1 MSSQITAESARRRTF
16 AVISHPDAGKSTI
29 TEALALHGQAISSA
43 GAVHGKGDRKGVVSD
58 WMSMEQDRGISITSA
73 ALQFEYRGCVVNLLD
88 TPGHADFSEDTY
100 RVLTAVDA
108 AVMLLDAAKGLEPQT
123 LKLFEVCRARR
134 IPVITFINKW
144 DRPAKDA
151 LELLEEIEER
161 IGIKPTPVTWPVGI
175 GGEFRGVIERIAI
188 GERSEPIQKHSGERS
203 EPIQKHSGERS
214 EPAHGRADGM
224 VRYERSPGGQQLA
237 VTEVLDADEAA
248 ARFGDDFARAVEES
262 ELLAE
267 VEADFDQKT
276 FEAGQTTPTL
286 FGAALVHF
294 GVGQLLDL
302 LVDIAPAP
310 FARED
315 VDQTPRELDSGFSGF
330 VFKSQANM
338 NASHRDQLAFVRV
351 CSGRFERG
359 MQVTQAQGKRTMSTK
374 YAQTMF
380 GSARDTVEE
389 AWPGDIIGLVN
400 ASGLSVGDTIYAGR
414 HVEFPPLPAFAP
426 EHFGALQMH
435 DTSKAKRFR
444 RGISQLDA
452 EGVVQVLYSERRGEA
467 TPVLAAV
474 GPLQFEVTLA
484 RLAAEFDVPAAID
497 HLPYQLARLTD
508 AEGAKRLLTAPGIEV
523 FTRPRDGAFLV
534 ALPNKYRIQTLQND
548 YAGIMLEPL
557 LAGGQG

>member
-1 MSSQITAESARRRTF
+1 MSSHISAEAARRRTF

-29 TEALALHGQAISSA
+29 TEALALHGRAISAA

-73 ALQFEYRGCVVNLLD
+73 ALQFEYRDCVVNLLD

-151 LELLEEIEER
+151 LELIEEIETR
-161 IGIKPTPVTWPVGI
+161 IGIKPTPVTWPVGV
-175 GGEFRGVIERIAI
+175 GGEFRGVIERIGF
-188 GERSEPIQKHSGERS
+188 GEWRD
-203 EPIQKHSGERS
+203 
-214 EPAHGRADGM
+214 GRRAAGPQVPGM
-224 VRYERSPGGQQLA
+224 VRYERSPGGQQSA
-237 VTEVLDADEAA
+237 IAEVLGEDESIE
-248 ARFGDDFARAVEES
+248 RFGADYERAREES
-262 ELLAE
+262 ELLSA

-276 FEAGQTTPTL
+276 FESGQTTPTL

-302 LVDIAPAP
+302 LVDIAPSP
-310 FARED
+310 FSRDDAKGE
-315 VDQTPRELDSGFSGF
+315 PRDLETGFSGF

-338 NASHRDQLAFVRV
+338 NASHRDQLAFIRV

-359 MQVTQAQGKRTMSTK
+359 MQVTQAQGGRTMSTK
-374 YAQTMF
+374 YAQTLF
-380 GSARDTVEE
+380 GSARDTVDE
-389 AWPGDIIGLVN
+389 AWPGDIVGLVN
-400 ASGLSVGDTIYAGR
+400 ATGLSVGDTIYQGKA
-414 HVEFPPLPAFAP
+414 VEYPPLPAFAP

-444 RGISQLDA
+444 RGIAQLDA

-474 GPLQFEVTLA
+474 GPLQFEVTVA
-484 RLAAEFDVPAAID
+484 RLSAEFDVPATID
-497 HLPYQLARLTD
+497 NLPYQLARLTD
-508 AEGAKRLLTAPGIEV
+508 AEGAARLRTAPGVEV
-523 FTRPRDGAFLV
+523 FSRPRDGAFLV
-534 ALPNKYRIQTLQND
+534 ALPNKYRIQTIVND
-548 YAGIMLEPL
+548 YPGIKLEPL

>member
-1 MSSQITAESARRRTF
+1 MSQNPSTSTSQVTSEAARRRTF
-16 AVISHPDAGKSTI
+16 AVISHPDAGKSTL

-43 GAVHGKGDRKGVVSD
+43 GAVHGKGSRRGVVSD

-73 ALQFEYRGCVVNLLD
+73 SLQFDYRDCVINLLD

-151 LELLEEIEER
+151 LELLEEVENR

-175 GGEFRGVIERIAI
+175 GGDFQGVVERLASKP
-188 GERSEPIQKHSGERS
+188 EE
-203 EPIQKHSGERS
+203 
-214 EPAHGRADGM
+214 GM
-224 VRYERSPGGQQLA
+224 VRFERAPGGATLA
-237 VTEVLDADEAA
+237 VSEQLSAEEAA
-248 ARFGDDFARAVEES
+248 SRFGDAYAQAVEES

-267 VEADFDQKT
+267 TDANHDQEK
-276 FEAGQTTPTL
+276 FEAGATTPTL
-286 FGAALVHF
+286 FGAALANF

-302 LVDIAPAP
+302 LVDIAPSP
-310 FARED
+310 FDRESD
-315 VDQTPRELDSGFSGF
+315 AGQRRAVDSDFSGF

-338 NASHRDQLAFVRV
+338 NSSHRDQLSFVRI

-359 MQVTQAQGKRTMSTK
+359 MQVTQAESGRTMSTK

-380 GSARDTVEE
+380 GSSRDTVEE

-400 ASGLSVGDTIYAGR
+400 ATGLRVGDTIYAGKKITY
-414 HVEFPPLPAFAP
+414 PPLPAFAP
-426 EHFGALQMH
+426 EHFGALVMT

-444 RGISQLDA
+444 RGIAQLDA
-452 EGVVQVLYSERRGEA
+452 EGVVQVLYSERRGDA

-474 GPLQFEVTLA
+474 GPLQFEVTIA
-484 RLAAEFDVPAAID
+484 RLRAEFDAPAHVD
-497 HLPYQLARLTD
+497 NLPYQLARVTD
-508 AEGAKRLLTAPGIEV
+508 AAGAKALKTAPGVEI
-523 FTRPRDGAFLV
+523 FTRPRDGAILAAFPNKWRLQTIQSDYPDVKLV
-534 ALPNKYRIQTLQND
+534 A
-548 YAGIMLEPL
+548 L

>member
-1 MSSQITAESARRRTF
+1 MSSHISAEAARRRTF

-29 TEALALHGQAISSA
+29 TEALALHGRAISTA

-151 LELLEEIEER
+151 LELIEEIETR
-161 IGIKPTPVTWPVGI
+161 IGIKPTPVTWPVGV
-175 GGEFRGVIERIAI
+175 GGEFRGVIERIGF
-188 GERSEPIQKHSGERS
+188 GEWRD
-203 EPIQKHSGERS
+203 
-214 EPAHGRADGM
+214 GRREAGPQVPGM
-224 VRYERSPGGQQLA
+224 VRYERSPGGERSAIAEQLG
-237 VTEVLDADEAA
+237 ADEAA
-248 ARFGDDFARAVEES
+248 AQFGADYERAQEES
-262 ELLAE
+262 ELLSE

-302 LVDIAPAP
+302 LVDIAPSP
-310 FARED
+310 FARDDAKGE
-315 VDQTPRELDSGFSGF
+315 PRELETGFSGF

-338 NASHRDQLAFVRV
+338 NASHRDQLAFIRV

-359 MQVTQAQGKRTMSTK
+359 MQVTQAQGGRTMSTK
-374 YAQTMF
+374 YAQTLF
-380 GSARDTVEE
+380 GSARDTVDE
-389 AWPGDIIGLVN
+389 AWPGDIVGLVN
-400 ASGLSVGDTIYAGR
+400 ATGLSVGDTIYQGKA
-414 HVEFPPLPAFAP
+414 VEYPPLPAFAP

-444 RGISQLDA
+444 RGIAQLDA

-474 GPLQFEVTLA
+474 GPLQFEVTTA
-484 RLAAEFDVPAAID
+484 RLQAEFDVPATISN
-497 HLPYQLARLTD
+497 LPYQLARLTD
-508 AEGAKRLLTAPGIEV
+508 AEGAARLRTAPGVEV
-523 FTRPRDGAFLV
+523 FSRPRDGAFLV
-534 ALPNKYRIQTLQND
+534 ALPNKYRIQTIQND
-548 YAGIMLEPL
+548 YPGIVLEPL

>member
-1 MSSQITAESARRRTF
+1 MSSHIAAEAARRRTF

-29 TEALALHGQAISSA
+29 TEALALYGRAISSA

-151 LELLEEIEER
+151 LELIEEIETR
-161 IGIKPTPVTWPVGI
+161 IGIKPTPVTWPVGV
-175 GGEFRGVIERIAI
+175 GGEFRGVIERVAFDGD
-188 GERSEPIQKHSGERS
+188 GEGRRTAGPQEP
-203 EPIQKHSGERS
+203 
-214 EPAHGRADGM
+214 GM

-237 VTEVLDADEAA
+237 TAEYLGEDAALAA
-248 ARFGDDFARAVEES
+248 FGPDYERAREES
-262 ELLAE
+262 ELLSE
-267 VEADFDQKT
+267 VEADFDPKT
-276 FEAGQTTPTL
+276 FEAGHTTPTL

-302 LVDIAPAP
+302 LVDIAPSP

-315 VDQTPRELDSGFSGF
+315 AAGGPRDLEAGFSGF

-338 NASHRDQLAFVRV
+338 NASHRDQLAFIRV

-359 MQVTQAQGKRTMSTK
+359 MQVTQAQNGRTMSTK

-380 GSARDTVEE
+380 GAARDTVDE
-389 AWPGDIIGLVN
+389 AWPGDIVGLVN
-400 ASGLSVGDTIYAGR
+400 ATGLSVGDTIYAGKA
-414 HVEFPPLPAFAP
+414 VEYPPLPAFAP

-444 RGISQLDA
+444 RGIAQLDA

-474 GPLQFEVTLA
+474 GPLQFEVTVA
-484 RLAAEFDVPAAID
+484 RLAAEFDVPATID

-508 AEGAKRLLTAPGIEV
+508 AEGAARLRTSPGVEV
-523 FTRPRDGAFLV
+523 FTRPRDGAHLV
-534 ALPNKYRIQTLQND
+534 ALPNKYRIQTILND
-548 YAGIMLEPL
+548 HPGLVLEPL

>member
-1 MSSQITAESARRRTF
+1 MSSQIAAQAARRRTF

-29 TEALALHGQAISSA
+29 TEALALHGQAIASA

-73 ALQFEYRGCVVNLLD
+73 ALQFEYRDCVVNLLD

-151 LELLEEIEER
+151 LDILEEIEER
-161 IGIKPTPVTWPVGI
+161 IGIKPTPVTWPVGV
-175 GGEFRGVIERIAI
+175 GGEFHGVIERMAI
-188 GERSEPIQKHSGERS
+188 DGTQAG
-203 EPIQKHSGERS
+203 
-214 EPAHGRADGM
+214 GM
-224 VRYERSPGGQQLA
+224 VRYERAPGGQHLA
-237 VTEVLDADEAA
+237 HTEVLTADEAA
-248 ARFGDDFARAVEES
+248 ERFGEDYSRAVEES
-262 ELLAE
+262 ELLGE
-267 VEADFDQKT
+267 VDADFDPKT
-276 FEAGQTTPTL
+276 FEAGHTTPTL

-302 LVDIAPAP
+302 LIDIAPSP

-315 VDQTPRELDSGFSGF
+315 TAGSPRELESGFSGF

-338 NASHRDQLAFVRV
+338 NASHRDQLAFIRV

-380 GSARDTVEE
+380 GASRDTVEE
-389 AWPGDIIGLVN
+389 AWPGDIVGLVN
-400 ASGLSVGDTIYAGR
+400 ASGLSVGDTIYEGR
-414 HVEFPPLPAFAP
+414 AVEFPPLPAFAP

-444 RGISQLDA
+444 RGIAQLDA
-452 EGVVQVLYSERRGEA
+452 EGVVQVLYSDRRGEA

-474 GPLQFEVTLA
+474 GPLQFEVTIA
-484 RLAAEFDVPAAID
+484 RLSAEFDVPATID
-497 HLPYQLARLTD
+497 HLPYKLARVTD
-508 AEGAKRLLTAPGIEV
+508 AEGAKRLLTAPGVEV
-523 FTRPRDGAFLV
+523 FRRPRDGAHLV
-534 ALPNKYRIQTLQND
+534 ALPNKYRIATIAND
-548 YAGIMLEPL
+548 YPGIVLEPL
-557 LAGGQG
+557 LAGGQA

>member
-1 MSSQITAESARRRTF
+1 MSSHIAAEAARRRTF

-29 TEALALHGQAISSA
+29 TEALALYGRAISSA

-151 LELLEEIEER
+151 LELIEEIETR
-161 IGIKPTPVTWPVGI
+161 IGIKPTPVTWPVGV
-175 GGEFRGVIERIAI
+175 GGEFRGVIERVGF
-188 GERSEPIQKHSGERS
+188 GEE
-203 EPIQKHSGERS
+203 
-214 EPAHGRADGM
+214 ADGRRVTGPQVPGM

-237 VTEVLDADEAA
+237 TAEFLDEASA
-248 ARFGDDFARAVEES
+248 IAQFGPDYERAQEES
-262 ELLAE
+262 ELLSE
-267 VEADFDQKT
+267 VEADFDPKT
-276 FEAGQTTPTL
+276 FESGQTTPTL

-302 LVDIAPAP
+302 LVDIAPSP
-310 FARED
+310 FSRDDAKGQPRDLED
-315 VDQTPRELDSGFSGF
+315 GFSGF

-338 NASHRDQLAFVRV
+338 NASHRDQLAFIRV

-374 YAQTMF
+374 YAQTLF
-380 GSARDTVEE
+380 GSARDTVDE
-389 AWPGDIIGLVN
+389 AWPGDIVGLVN
-400 ASGLSVGDTIYAGR
+400 ATGLSVGDTIYTGR
-414 HVEFPPLPAFAP
+414 AVEYPPLPAFAP

-444 RGISQLDA
+444 RGIAQLDA

-474 GPLQFEVTLA
+474 GPLQFEVTVA
-484 RLAAEFDVPAAID
+484 RLQAEFDVPATID
-497 HLPYQLARLTD
+497 HLPFQLARLTD
-508 AEGAKRLLTAPGIEV
+508 AEGAQRLRTAPGVEV
-523 FTRPRDGAFLV
+523 FTRPRDGAHLV
-534 ALPNKYRIQTLQND
+534 ALPNKYRIQTIVND
-548 YAGIMLEPL
+548 YPGLVLEPL

>member
-1 MSSQITAESARRRTF
+1 MSSHIAAEAARRRTF

-29 TEALALHGQAISSA
+29 TEALALYGRAISSA

-151 LELLEEIEER
+151 LELIEEIETR
-161 IGIKPTPVTWPVGI
+161 IGIKPTPVTWPVGV
-175 GGEFRGVIERIAI
+175 GGEFRGVIERVGF
-188 GERSEPIQKHSGERS
+188 GEE
-203 EPIQKHSGERS
+203 
-214 EPAHGRADGM
+214 AAGRRAAGPQMPGM

-237 VTEVLDADEAA
+237 TAEFLDEAA
-248 ARFGDDFARAVEES
+248 AMAQFGPDYERAQEES
-262 ELLAE
+262 ELLSE
-267 VEADFDQKT
+267 VEADFDPKT

-302 LVDIAPAP
+302 LVDIAPSP
-310 FARED
+310 FSRED
-315 VDQTPRELDSGFSGF
+315 AKGQPRDLEEGFSGF

-338 NASHRDQLAFVRV
+338 NASHRDQLAFIRV

-374 YAQTMF
+374 YAQTLF
-380 GSARDTVEE
+380 GSARDTVDE
-389 AWPGDIIGLVN
+389 AWPGDIVGLVN
-400 ASGLSVGDTIYAGR
+400 ATGLSVGDTIYAGKA
-414 HVEFPPLPAFAP
+414 VEYPPLPAFAP

-444 RGISQLDA
+444 RGIAQLDA

-474 GPLQFEVTLA
+474 GPLQFEVTVA
-484 RLAAEFDVPAAID
+484 RLQAEFDVPATID
-497 HLPYQLARLTD
+497 HLPFQLARLTD
-508 AEGAKRLLTAPGIEV
+508 AEGAQRLRTAPGVEV

-534 ALPNKYRIQTLQND
+534 ALPNKYRIQTIVND
-548 YAGIMLEPL
+548 YPGLVLEPL

>member
-1 MSSQITAESARRRTF
+1 MSSHIAAEAARRRTF

-29 TEALALHGQAISSA
+29 TEALALYGRAISSA

-151 LELLEEIEER
+151 LELIEEIETR
-161 IGIKPTPVTWPVGI
+161 IGIKPTPVTWPVGV
-175 GGEFRGVIERIAI
+175 GGEFRGVIERV
-188 GERSEPIQKHSGERS
+188 GFGDRRDGSETD
-203 EPIQKHSGERS
+203 
-214 EPAHGRADGM
+214 GRRAAGPQAPGM

-237 VTEVLDADEAA
+237 VAEYLDEAA
-248 ARFGDDFARAVEES
+248 AADLFGPDFERAREES
-262 ELLAE
+262 ELLTE
-267 VEADFDQKT
+267 VEADFDPKT

-286 FGAALVHF
+286 FGAALVQF

-302 LVDIAPAP
+302 LVDIAPSP

-315 VDQTPRELDSGFSGF
+315 AAGSPRELETGFSGF

-338 NASHRDQLAFVRV
+338 NASHRDQLAFIRV
-351 CSGRFERG
+351 CSGKFERG
-359 MQVTQAQGKRTMSTK
+359 MQVTQAQSGRTMSTK

-380 GSARDTVEE
+380 GASRDTVEE
-389 AWPGDIIGLVN
+389 AWPGDIVGLVN
-400 ASGLSVGDTIYAGR
+400 ATGLSVGDTIYTGKA
-414 HVEFPPLPAFAP
+414 VEYPPLPAFAP

-444 RGISQLDA
+444 RGIAQLDA

-474 GPLQFEVTLA
+474 GPLQFEVTVA
-484 RLAAEFDVPAAID
+484 RLAAEFDVPATID
-497 HLPYQLARLTD
+497 NLPYQLARLTD
-508 AEGAKRLLTAPGIEV
+508 ADGAARLRTAPGVEV
-523 FTRPRDGAFLV
+523 FSRPRDGAFLV
-534 ALPNKYRIQTLQND
+534 ALPNKYRIQTIVND
-548 YAGIMLEPL
+548 HPGLVLEPL

>member
-1 MSSQITAESARRRTF
+1 MSSHISAEAARRRTF

-29 TEALALHGQAISSA
+29 TEALALHGRAISAA

-73 ALQFEYRGCVVNLLD
+73 ALQFEYRDCVVNLLD

-134 IPVITFINKW
+134 IPVITFVNKW

-151 LELLEEIEER
+151 LELIEEIETR
-161 IGIKPTPVTWPVGI
+161 IGIKPTPVTWPVGV
-175 GGEFRGVIERIAI
+175 GGEFRGVIERIAF
-188 GERSEPIQKHSGERS
+188 GERSEPDRKHSGEWRD
-203 EPIQKHSGERS
+203 
-214 EPAHGRADGM
+214 GRRPVGPQVPGM
-224 VRYERSPGGQQLA
+224 VRYERSPGGQQSA
-237 VTEVLDADEAA
+237 IAEVLGEDESL
-248 ARFGDDFARAVEES
+248 ARFGEDYERAREES
-262 ELLAE
+262 ELLSA
-267 VEADFDQKT
+267 VDADFDQKT
-276 FEAGQTTPTL
+276 FESGQTTPTL

-302 LVDIAPAP
+302 LVDIAPSP
-310 FARED
+310 FSRDDAKGEPRDLED
-315 VDQTPRELDSGFSGF
+315 GFSGF

-338 NASHRDQLAFVRV
+338 NASHRDQLAFIRV

-359 MQVTQAQGKRTMSTK
+359 MQVTQAQGGRTMSTK
-374 YAQTMF
+374 YAQTLF
-380 GSARDTVEE
+380 GSARDTVDE
-389 AWPGDIIGLVN
+389 AWPGDIVGLVN
-400 ASGLSVGDTIYAGR
+400 ATGLSVGDTIYQGKA
-414 HVEFPPLPAFAP
+414 VEYPPLPAFAP

-444 RGISQLDA
+444 RGIAQLDA

-474 GPLQFEVTLA
+474 GPLQFEVTTA
-484 RLAAEFDVPAAID
+484 RLQAEFDVPATID

-508 AEGAKRLLTAPGIEV
+508 AEGAARLRTAPGVEV
-523 FTRPRDGAFLV
+523 FSRPRDGAFLV
-534 ALPNKYRIQTLQND
+534 ALPNKYRIQTIEND
-548 YAGIMLEPL
+548 YPGIKLEPL

>member
-1 MSSQITAESARRRTF
+1 MSSHIAAEAARRRTF

-29 TEALALHGQAISSA
+29 TEALALYGRAISSA

-151 LELLEEIEER
+151 LELIEEIETR
-161 IGIKPTPVTWPVGI
+161 IGIKPTPVTWPVGV
-175 GGEFRGVIERIAI
+175 GGEFRGVIERVGF
-188 GERSEPIQKHSGERS
+188 GEE
-203 EPIQKHSGERS
+203 
-214 EPAHGRADGM
+214 ANGRRATGPQVPGM

-237 VTEVLDADEAA
+237 TAEFLDEAA
-248 ARFGDDFARAVEES
+248 AMAQFGPDYERAQEES
-262 ELLAE
+262 ELLSE
-267 VEADFDQKT
+267 VEADFDPKT
-276 FEAGQTTPTL
+276 FESGQTTPTL

-302 LVDIAPAP
+302 LVDIAPSP
-310 FARED
+310 FSRDDAKGQPRDLED
-315 VDQTPRELDSGFSGF
+315 GFSGF

-338 NASHRDQLAFVRV
+338 NASHRDQLAFIRV

-374 YAQTMF
+374 YAQTLF
-380 GSARDTVEE
+380 GSARDTVDE
-389 AWPGDIIGLVN
+389 AWPGDIVGLVN
-400 ASGLSVGDTIYAGR
+400 ATGLSVGDTIYTGKA
-414 HVEFPPLPAFAP
+414 VEYPPLPAFAP

-444 RGISQLDA
+444 RGIAQLDA

-474 GPLQFEVTLA
+474 GPLQFEVTVA
-484 RLAAEFDVPAAID
+484 RLQAEFDVPATID
-497 HLPYQLARLTD
+497 HLPFQLARLTD
-508 AEGAKRLLTAPGIEV
+508 AEGAQRLRTAPGVEV
-523 FTRPRDGAFLV
+523 FTRPRDGAHLV
-534 ALPNKYRIQTLQND
+534 ALPNKYRIQTIVND
-548 YAGIMLEPL
+548 YPGLVLEPL

>member
-1 MSSQITAESARRRTF
+1 MSSHIAAEAARRRTF

-29 TEALALHGQAISSA
+29 TEALALYGRAISSA

-151 LELLEEIEER
+151 LDLIEEIETR
-161 IGIKPTPVTWPVGI
+161 IGIKPTPVTWPVGV
-175 GGEFRGVIERIAI
+175 GGEFRGVIERVGFGQL
-188 GERSEPIQKHSGERS
+188 GE
-203 EPIQKHSGERS
+203 
-214 EPAHGRADGM
+214 GRRAAGPQVPGM

-237 VTEVLDADEAA
+237 TAEFLDEAA
-248 ARFGDDFARAVEES
+248 AIAEFGPEYERAQEEA
-262 ELLAE
+262 ELLSE
-267 VEADFDQKT
+267 IEADFDPKT
-276 FEAGQTTPTL
+276 FEAGHTTPTL

-302 LVDIAPAP
+302 LVDIAPSP

-315 VDQTPRELDSGFSGF
+315 AKGEPRELESGFSGF

-338 NASHRDQLAFVRV
+338 NASHRDQLAFIRV

-359 MQVTQAQGKRTMSTK
+359 MQVTQAQGGRTMSTK
-374 YAQTMF
+374 YAQTLF
-380 GSARDTVEE
+380 GSARDTVDE
-389 AWPGDIIGLVN
+389 AWPGDIVGLVN
-400 ASGLSVGDTIYAGR
+400 ATGLSVGDTIYAGKA
-414 HVEFPPLPAFAP
+414 VEYPPLPAFAP

-444 RGISQLDA
+444 RGIAQLDA

-474 GPLQFEVTLA
+474 GPLQFEVTTA
-484 RLAAEFDVPAAID
+484 RLQAEFDVPATID
-497 HLPYQLARLTD
+497 RLPFQLARLTD
-508 AEGAKRLLTAPGIEV
+508 AEGAARLRTAPGVEV
-523 FTRPRDGAFLV
+523 FSRPRDGAFLV
-534 ALPNKYRIQTLQND
+534 ALPNKYRIQTIVND
-548 YAGIMLEPL
+548 YPGIVLEPL

>member
-1 MSSQITAESARRRTF
+1 MSSQIAAEAARRRTF

-29 TEALALHGQAISSA
+29 TEALALYGRAISSA

-151 LELLEEIEER
+151 LELIEEIENR
-161 IGIKPTPVTWPVGI
+161 IGIKPTPVTWPVGV
-175 GGEFRGVIERIAI
+175 GGEFRGVIERVGF
-188 GERSEPIQKHSGERS
+188 GEE
-203 EPIQKHSGERS
+203 
-214 EPAHGRADGM
+214 AAGRRAAGPQVPGM

-237 VTEVLDADEAA
+237 VAEYLDEDAA
-248 ARFGDDFARAVEES
+248 KAAFGPDYERAQEES
-262 ELLAE
+262 ELLSE
-267 VEADFDQKT
+267 VEADFDPKT
-276 FEAGQTTPTL
+276 FEAGHTTPTL

-302 LVDIAPAP
+302 LVDIAPSP

-315 VDQTPRELDSGFSGF
+315 AAGEPRELEAGFSGF

-338 NASHRDQLAFVRV
+338 NASHRDQLAFIRV
-351 CSGRFERG
+351 CSGHFERG

-374 YAQTMF
+374 YAQTLF

-389 AWPGDIIGLVN
+389 AWPGDIVGLVN
-400 ASGLSVGDTIYAGR
+400 ATGLSVGDTIYAGKAI
-414 HVEFPPLPAFAP
+414 EYPPLPAFAP

-444 RGISQLDA
+444 RGIAQLDA

-474 GPLQFEVTLA
+474 GPLQFEVTVA
-484 RLAAEFDVPAAID
+484 RLQAEFDVPATID

-508 AEGAKRLLTAPGIEV
+508 AEGAARLRTAPGVEI
-523 FTRPRDGAFLV
+523 FSRPRDGAHLV
-534 ALPNKYRIQTLQND
+534 ALPNKYRIQTIVND
-548 YAGIMLEPL
+548 YPGLVLEPL

>member
-1 MSSQITAESARRRTF
+1 MSSHIAAEAARRRTF

-29 TEALALHGQAISSA
+29 TEALALYGRAISSA

-73 ALQFEYRGCVVNLLD
+73 ALQFEYRDCVVNLLD

-151 LELLEEIEER
+151 LELIEEIETR
-161 IGIKPTPVTWPVGI
+161 IGIKPTPVTWPVGV
-175 GGEFRGVIERIAI
+175 GGEFHGVIERVGF
-188 GERSEPIQKHSGERS
+188 GEASD
-203 EPIQKHSGERS
+203 
-214 EPAHGRADGM
+214 GRRAAGPQVPGM

-237 VTEVLDADEAA
+237 VAEFLDEAA
-248 ARFGDDFARAVEES
+248 AKAEFGPDYERAQEES
-262 ELLAE
+262 ELLSE
-267 VEADFDQKT
+267 VEADFDPKT
-276 FEAGQTTPTL
+276 FEAGHTTPTL

-302 LVDIAPAP
+302 LVDIAPSP

-315 VDQTPRELDSGFSGF
+315 AKGEPRDLEDGFSGF

-338 NASHRDQLAFVRV
+338 NASHRDQLAFIRV
-351 CSGRFERG
+351 CSGHFERG

-374 YAQTMF
+374 YAQTLF
-380 GSARDTVEE
+380 GSARDTVDE
-389 AWPGDIIGLVN
+389 AWPGDIVGLVN
-400 ASGLSVGDTIYAGR
+400 ATGLSVGDTIYSGKS
-414 HVEFPPLPAFAP
+414 VEYPPLPAFAP

-444 RGISQLDA
+444 RGIAQLDA

-474 GPLQFEVTLA
+474 GPLQFEVTVA
-484 RLAAEFDVPAAID
+484 RLQAEFDVPATID
-497 HLPYQLARLTD
+497 NLPYQLARLTD
-508 AEGAKRLLTAPGIEV
+508 AEGASRLRTAPGVEI
-523 FTRPRDGAFLV
+523 FSRPRDGAYLV
-534 ALPNKYRIQTLQND
+534 ALPNKYRIQTIVND
-548 YAGIMLEPL
+548 YPGLVLEPL

>member
-1 MSSQITAESARRRTF
+1 MSSHIAAEAARRRTF

-29 TEALALHGQAISSA
+29 TEALALYGRAISSA

-151 LELLEEIEER
+151 LELIEEIETR
-161 IGIKPTPVTWPVGI
+161 IGIKPTPVTWPVGV
-175 GGEFRGVIERIAI
+175 GGEFRGVIERVGFGA
-188 GERSEPIQKHSGERS
+188 E
-203 EPIQKHSGERS
+203 
-214 EPAHGRADGM
+214 AAGRRAAGPQVPGM

-237 VTEVLDADEAA
+237 TAEFLDEAA
-248 ARFGDDFARAVEES
+248 AMAQFGPDYERAQEES
-262 ELLAE
+262 ELLSE
-267 VEADFDQKT
+267 VEADFDPKT

-302 LVDIAPAP
+302 LVDIAPSP
-310 FARED
+310 FSRED
-315 VDQTPRELDSGFSGF
+315 AKGQPRELEEGFSGF

-338 NASHRDQLAFVRV
+338 NASHRDQLAFIRV

-374 YAQTMF
+374 YAQTLF
-380 GSARDTVEE
+380 GSARDTVDE
-389 AWPGDIIGLVN
+389 AWPGDIVGLVN
-400 ASGLSVGDTIYAGR
+400 ATGLSVGDTIYAGKA
-414 HVEFPPLPAFAP
+414 VEYPPLPAFAP

-444 RGISQLDA
+444 RGIAQLDA

-474 GPLQFEVTLA
+474 GPLQFEVTVA
-484 RLAAEFDVPAAID
+484 RLQAEFDVPATID
-497 HLPYQLARLTD
+497 HLPFQLARLTD
-508 AEGAKRLLTAPGIEV
+508 AEGAQRLRTAPGVEV

-534 ALPNKYRIQTLQND
+534 ALPNKYRIQTIVND
-548 YAGIMLEPL
+548 YPGLVLEPL

>member
-29 TEALALHGQAISSA
+29 TEAIALHGRAITAA

-73 ALQFEYRGCVVNLLD
+73 ALQFEFRDCVVNLLD

-123 LKLFEVCRARR
+123 LKLFEVCRVRR

-144 DRPAKDA
+144 DRPARDA

-175 GGEFRGVIERIAI
+175 GGEFRGVIERMPIA
-188 GERSEPIQKHSGERS
+188 GSQAP
-203 EPIQKHSGERS
+203 
-214 EPAHGRADGM
+214 GM
-224 VRYERSPGGQQLA
+224 VRFERSPGGQQLA
-237 VTEVLDADEAA
+237 VTETLDAAEAES
-248 ARFGDDFARAVEES
+248 RFGEDFTRAVEES
-262 ELLAE
+262 ELLSA
-267 VEADFDQKT
+267 VEADFDQKS
-276 FEAGQTTPTL
+276 FETGQTTPTL

-294 GVGQLLDL
+294 GVGQLLNL
-302 LVDIAPAP
+302 LVDIAPSPSPRA
-310 FARED
+310 D
-315 VDQTPRELDSGFSGF
+315 VDGEPRELEAGFSGF

-374 YAQTMF
+374 YAQTLF
-380 GSARDTVEE
+380 GSARDTLEE

-400 ASGLSVGDTIYAGR
+400 ATGLSVGDTIYAGR
-414 HVEFPPLPAFAP
+414 PVEFPPLPAFAP

-444 RGISQLDA
+444 RGIAQLDA
-452 EGVVQVLYSERRGEA
+452 EGVVQVLYSDRRGEA

-484 RLAAEFDVPAAID
+484 RLEAEFGVPAVID
-497 HLPYQLARLTD
+497 DLPYRLARLTD
-508 AEGAKRLLTAPGIEV
+508 AEGAKRLATAPGVEV
-523 FTRPRDGAFLV
+523 FSRPRDGAHLV
-534 ALPNKYRIQTLQND
+534 ALPNKYRIQTLVND
-548 YAGIMLEPL
+548 YPGVKLEPL
-557 LAGGQG
+557 LAGGQA

>member
-1 MSSQITAESARRRTF
+1 MSSHIAAEAARRRTF

-29 TEALALHGQAISSA
+29 TEALALYGRAISSA

-151 LELLEEIEER
+151 LELIEEIETR
-161 IGIKPTPVTWPVGI
+161 IGIKPTPVTWPVGV
-175 GGEFRGVIERIAI
+175 GGEFRGVIERVGFGA
-188 GERSEPIQKHSGERS
+188 E
-203 EPIQKHSGERS
+203 
-214 EPAHGRADGM
+214 ADGRRAAGPQVPGM

-237 VTEVLDADEAA
+237 VAEFLDEDAA
-248 ARFGDDFARAVEES
+248 KAEFGPDYERAQEES
-262 ELLAE
+262 ELLSE
-267 VEADFDQKT
+267 VEADFDPKT
-276 FEAGQTTPTL
+276 FEAGHTTPTL

-302 LVDIAPAP
+302 LVDIAPSP
-310 FARED
+310 FARDDTAGE
-315 VDQTPRELDSGFSGF
+315 PRELEAGFSGF

-338 NASHRDQLAFVRV
+338 NASHRDQLAFIRV
-351 CSGRFERG
+351 CSGHFERG

-374 YAQTMF
+374 YAQTLF

-389 AWPGDIIGLVN
+389 AWPGDIVGLVN
-400 ASGLSVGDTIYAGR
+400 ATGLSVGDTIYAGKAI
-414 HVEFPPLPAFAP
+414 EYPPLPAFAP

-444 RGISQLDA
+444 RGIAQLDA

-474 GPLQFEVTLA
+474 GPLQFEVTVA
-484 RLAAEFDVPAAID
+484 RLQAEFDVPATID

-508 AEGAKRLLTAPGIEV
+508 AEGAARLRTAPGVEI
-523 FTRPRDGAFLV
+523 FSRPRDGAHLV
-534 ALPNKYRIQTLQND
+534 ALPNKYRIQTIVND
-548 YAGIMLEPL
+548 YPGLVLEPL

>member
-1 MSSQITAESARRRTF
+1 MSSHIAAEAARRRTF

-29 TEALALHGQAISSA
+29 TEALALYGRAISSA

-73 ALQFEYRGCVVNLLD
+73 ALQFEYRDCVVNLLD

-134 IPVITFINKW
+134 IPVITFVNKW

-151 LELLEEIEER
+151 LELIEEIETR
-161 IGIKPTPVTWPVGI
+161 IGIKPTPVTWPVGV
-175 GGEFRGVIERIAI
+175 GGEFRGVIERVGFVEG
-188 GERSEPIQKHSGERS
+188 GEADGKRGEAT
-203 EPIQKHSGERS
+203 G
-214 EPAHGRADGM
+214 GRRLAGPQVPGM

-237 VTEVLDADEAA
+237 VSEFLDEDAA
-248 ARFGDDFARAVEES
+248 LAAFGPDYERAREES
-262 ELLAE
+262 ELLSA
-267 VEADFDQKT
+267 VEADFDPKT
-276 FEAGQTTPTL
+276 FEAGHTTPTL

-302 LVDIAPAP
+302 LVDIAPSP

-315 VDQTPRELDSGFSGF
+315 AAGAPRELETGFSGF

-338 NASHRDQLAFVRV
+338 NASHRDQLAFIRV
-351 CSGRFERG
+351 CSGKFERG
-359 MQVTQAQGKRTMSTK
+359 MQVTQAQGGRTMSTK
-374 YAQTMF
+374 YAQTLF
-380 GSARDTVEE
+380 GASRDTVEE
-389 AWPGDIIGLVN
+389 AWPGDIVGLVN
-400 ASGLSVGDTIYAGR
+400 ATGLSVGDTIYAGR
-414 HVEFPPLPAFAP
+414 SVEYPPLPAFAP

-444 RGISQLDA
+444 RGIAQLDA

-474 GPLQFEVTLA
+474 GPLQFEVTVA
-484 RLAAEFDVPAAID
+484 RLAAEFDVPATID
-497 HLPYQLARLTD
+497 NLPYQLARVTD
-508 AEGAKRLLTAPGIEV
+508 AEGAARLRTSPGVEV
-523 FTRPRDGAFLV
+523 FTRPRDGAHLV
-534 ALPNKYRIQTLQND
+534 ALPNKYRIQTLLND
-548 YAGIMLEPL
+548 HPGLSLEPL

>member
-1 MSSQITAESARRRTF
+1 MSSHIAAEAARRRTF

-29 TEALALHGQAISSA
+29 TEALALYGRAISSA

-151 LELLEEIEER
+151 LELIEEIETR
-161 IGIKPTPVTWPVGI
+161 IGIKPTPVTWPVGV
-175 GGEFRGVIERIAI
+175 GGEFRGVIERVGF
-188 GERSEPIQKHSGERS
+188 GEITEGRR
-203 EPIQKHSGERS
+203 
-214 EPAHGRADGM
+214 PAGPQAPGM

-237 VTEVLDADEAA
+237 VAEFLDEDAATAEFGPDYERAREEA
-248 ARFGDDFARAVEES
+248 
-262 ELLAE
+262 ELLSE
-267 VEADFDQKT
+267 VGADFDPKT
-276 FEAGQTTPTL
+276 FEAGNTTPTL

-302 LVDIAPAP
+302 LVDIAPSP

-315 VDQTPRELDSGFSGF
+315 VKGEPRDLEAGFSGF

-338 NASHRDQLAFVRV
+338 NASHRDQLAFIRV

-359 MQVTQAQGKRTMSTK
+359 MQVTQAQGGRTMSTK
-374 YAQTMF
+374 YAQTLF
-380 GSARDTVEE
+380 GSARDTVDE
-389 AWPGDIIGLVN
+389 AWPGDIVGLVN
-400 ASGLSVGDTIYAGR
+400 ATGLSVGDTIYAGKA
-414 HVEFPPLPAFAP
+414 VEYPPLPAFAP

-444 RGISQLDA
+444 RGIAQLDA

-474 GPLQFEVTLA
+474 GPLQFEVTTA
-484 RLAAEFDVPAAID
+484 RLQAEFDVPATID

-508 AEGAKRLLTAPGIEV
+508 AEGAGRLRTAPGVEV
-523 FTRPRDGAFLV
+523 FSRPRDGAFLV
-534 ALPNKYRIQTLQND
+534 ALPNKYRIQTIVND
-548 YAGIMLEPL
+548 YPGIVLEPL